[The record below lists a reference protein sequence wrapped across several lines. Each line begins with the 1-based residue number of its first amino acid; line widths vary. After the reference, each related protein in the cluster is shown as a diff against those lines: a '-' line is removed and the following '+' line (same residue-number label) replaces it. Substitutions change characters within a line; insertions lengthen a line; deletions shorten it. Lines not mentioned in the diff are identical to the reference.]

1 MAGCRCLL
9 AAPGAIDISPVS
21 QDLVRCLHRHAAE
34 VGDEVHA
41 VGVAGD
47 VALGALARVLA
58 AEGEHVAA
66 VAAPVGAD
74 VGEGFETMGNAVVDF
89 LLVILWGKS
98 AVESVLYE
106 NRRTPVFDL
115 EIHLVTTFS

>member
-1 MAGCRCLL
+1 MRPRARRTLL
-9 AAPGAIDISPVS
+9 LVDEPHVAQQPV
-21 QDLVRCLHRHAAE
+21 RRLHRHAAE

-66 VAAPVGAD
+66 VAAPIGAD
-74 VGEGFETMGNAVVDF
+74 VGEGFEAMGDAVVDF
-89 LLVILWGKS
+89 LLVILK
-98 AVESVLYE
+98 AK
-106 NRRTPVFDL
+106 
-115 EIHLVTTFS
+115 

>member
-1 MAGCRCLL
+1 MRPRARRALL
-9 AAPGAIDISPVS
+9 LVDEPHVAQQPV
-21 QDLVRCLHRHAAE
+21 RRLHRHAAE

-58 AEGEHVAA
+58 PEGEHVAA
-66 VAAPVGAD
+66 VTAPVGAD
-74 VGEGFETMGNAVVDF
+74 VGEGFEAVGNAMVDF
-89 LLVILWGKS
+89 LLVILDSELAAKS
-98 AVESVLYE
+98 ILYVE
-106 NRRTPVFDL
+106 RRTPVFDL